1 MGFAEEVCGVCLM
14 GIKLRWGRLA
24 GNDYICGMGQ
34 FNAFEEAVDF
44 SFWREICEAQGVRQL
59 FCRGD
64 YFVRAGEVLRSVGW
78 IVSGAFKHSLV
89 DSAGNAK
96 AVGFVFEGTVL
107 ANYLSA
113 MLGKEMPTDI
123 IALEDSEVLVLPSE
137 IMRQRLI
144 SDPTLHIRFVQ
155 ALFDQA
161 YDYILNDYRYSPE
174 QRYLRL
180 AHRYPRILDIVSL
193 GEIASYLNISRRQLH
208 RIREAVDYNQPEN
221 KNLHK

>member
-1 MGFAEEVCGVCLM
+1 
-14 GIKLRWGRLA
+14 
-24 GNDYICGMGQ
+24 MGQ

-44 SFWREICEAQGVRQL
+44 SFWKEICEVQGRRQR

-78 IVSGAFKHSLV
+78 IVAGAFKHSLV
-89 DSAGNAK
+89 DNAGNAK

-174 QRYLRL
+174 QRYRRL
-180 AHRYPRILDIVSL
+180 VDRYPRILDIVSL

-208 RIREAVDYNQPEN
+208 RIREAIDINPLQS
-221 KNLHK
+221 